1 MVEGK
6 KGRNEKEEKIVVGRY
21 RGIIMKKIILIVL
34 LGIMIPQCLTGCG
47 VTTEKAGMNHTI
59 QTHDTAEEQKND
71 NKSTQESYA
80 KVYEAYYGELS
91 SYSELEV
98 DDELDNDC
106 VAIKDIFA
114 EDYPEIIAL
123 SPYCFSK
130 KGYIDEA
137 DFTIKTYREL
147 AERNTKILYADYE
160 FIQSNEKVKG
170 YAILL
175 KKDGTIVLH
184 TYSDDFSKYVLL
196 EKDGEDRFLACRT
209 IELEK
214 SRFLIDDKEVS
225 KDVASDNI
233 TILLNNLDCIL
244 IKDGVVSEETEQSVK
259 NLSSEQL
266 NPHDAKALC
275 QSQSAA
281 NASDEIDKSTMWS
294 EFKGFYSSDCGVE
307 EAKVEI
313 TIDSDGSF
321 VGEYKGMPEKV
332 HKTVDG
338 KNVKERMDYAKFQG
352 TFSNARKLNDIE
364 YYVECNDFSYVN
376 TKEDEVKDG
385 VLYHCC
391 EPDPLKTFTQFII
404 YKKGS
409 KLEDVPEDISWWY
422 EIFSFYQEKEVP
434 DKLDRNV
441 IRNMYTNS
449 FVYQQEKTE

>member
-1 MVEGK
+1 
-6 KGRNEKEEKIVVGRY
+6 
-21 RGIIMKKIILIVL
+21 MKKIILMLL
-34 LGIMIPQCLTGCG
+34 LGIMIPQCLAGCG
-47 VTTEKAGMNHTI
+47 VTTEKTGMNNTTQMHG
-59 QTHDTAEEQKND
+59 TAEEQKGD
-71 NKSTQESYA
+71 EKPSKDLLA
-80 KVYEAYYGELS
+80 KVYDEYYYEVPV
-91 SYSELEV
+91 YSKAEME
-98 DDELDNDC
+98 EGLDNDC

-123 SPYCFSK
+123 SPYYFSK

-137 DFTIKTYREL
+137 EFTIKTYREL
-147 AERNTKILYADYE
+147 AEGNTKILYADYE

-209 IELEK
+209 IEMEK

-225 KDVASDNI
+225 KAAADDNV

-244 IKDGVVSEETEQSVK
+244 IKDGVVSEETEQAVK

-266 NPHDAKALC
+266 NPHDAEVMCMSKYAEY
-275 QSQSAA
+275 
-281 NASDEIDKSTMWS
+281 ASDEIDKNKMWS
-294 EFKGFYSSDCGVE
+294 EFSGFYSSDCGVK
-307 EAKVEI
+307 EAKMEL
-313 TIDSDGSF
+313 TIESDGSF

-332 HKTVDG
+332 DKTVDG
-338 KNVKERMDYAKFQG
+338 KHAKERMDYAKFHG

-391 EPDPLKTFTQFII
+391 EPNPLKTFTQFII

-434 DKLDRNV
+434 DKLDRHV